1 MKELTFLSKRGNGG
15 FCDRLV
21 GIVSSY
27 LIAKKNNRL
36 FKIMWDIPNID
47 ELFTNVSYIEN
58 NNTSKN
64 IRLID
69 DKKSKKAKDFL
80 LNILPSNN
88 NNFSIESN
96 MNWHYYL
103 YNNNESFINDTK
115 DTNNILLT
123 EILGVNIEILNK
135 INHKY
140 SDITERIG
148 IQIRTG
154 DKYFEKDGVEY
165 IPKNKYKSFCQ
176 NITNILSTSN
186 SDNKKLFITADDP
199 EIISELKNILGLEYD
214 ILTTNTDNIHIDKND
229 DIQLINLLNLFEEFY
244 LLSNSKEII
253 GMGKNS
259 NFSLVASLLHNKK
272 ISIIDTNGNIN
283 KNLINLDFVCKTLI
297 N

>member
-58 NNTSKN
+58 NSKLKN

-229 DIQLINLLNLFEEFY
+229 NIQLTNLLNLFEEFY

-272 ISIIDTNGNIN
+272 ISILDTSGNIN
-283 KNLINLDFVCKTLI
+283 KKLINLDFVCKTLI

>member
-36 FKIMWDIPNID
+36 FKIIWDILNID
-47 ELFTNVSYIEN
+47 EMFTNVSYIEN

-69 DKKSKKAKDFL
+69 YKKSKKAKNFL

-103 YNNNESFINDTK
+103 YNNDETFINETK
-115 DTNNILLT
+115 DTYNILLN
-123 EILGVNIEILNK
+123 EILGVNNEILNK

-154 DKYFEKDGVEY
+154 DKYFREDGVEY
-165 IPKNKYKSFCQ
+165 IPKNKYKSFSL
-176 NITNILSTSN
+176 NIKTILNTYY
-186 SDNKKLFITADDP
+186 SDNKKLFITSDDP

-214 ILTTNTDNIHIDKND
+214 ILTTNIDNIHIDKTDN
-229 DIQLINLLNLFEEFY
+229 IQLTNLLNLFEEFY

-259 NFSLVASLLHNKK
+259 NFSLVASLLNNKK
-272 ISIIDTNGNIN
+272 IRIIDTNCNIN
-283 KNLINLDFVCKTLI
+283 KNLTNLDFVCKILI

>member
-36 FKIMWDIPNID
+36 FKIMWDIPNIE

-103 YNNNESFINDTK
+103 YNSDESFINDTK
-115 DTNNILLT
+115 DTYNILLP

-135 INHKY
+135 IKNKY

-154 DKYFEKDGVEY
+154 DKYFKKDGVEY

-176 NITNILSTSN
+176 NITNILSTSY
-186 SDNKKLFITADDP
+186 SDNKKLFITADNP